1 MRGDSQVRPAL
12 QRRRESGQE
21 EDGTLHTVVE
31 RYDGVPAGPIR
42 ADGQRVGEQARRGRE
57 SHIVPHISGRES

>member
-1 MRGDSQVRPAL
+1 MRPAL

-31 RYDGVPAGPIR
+31 RYDGVQD
-42 ADGQRVGEQARRGRE
+42 ADEDEDEDA
-57 SHIVPHISGRES
+57 